1 MPRLIETHAAVRIS
15 VPAMRGSTPVSESKK
30 SNNQKLRLW
39 YATLLAVAI
48 TSLPTTIRAQD
59 TIPVAEELQQ
69 ARTLNEA
76 KRQATIGANVEFT
89 REESSLFWPLFWQY
103 RTEVNRV
110 DDQYTEF
117 LEAFSDNFDSMGD
130 RKARTLTDT
139 WLAIELERYELKKE
153 FIGKFNEVLPAVK
166 TMRIAQIENKLDM
179 MLALA
184 LTKRVPL
191 LPAPE

>member
-1 MPRLIETHAAVRIS
+1 MSQLKT
-15 VPAMRGSTPVSESKK
+15 
-30 SNNQKLRLW
+30 SNRQTLRLW
-39 YATLLAVAI
+39 SVAMLAIAVTAVS
-48 TSLPTTIRAQD
+48 THLHAQD

-76 KRQATIGANVEFT
+76 KRQATIGANVQFT
-89 REESSLFWPLFWQY
+89 REESSKFWPLFWEY

-117 LEAFSDNFDSMGD
+117 LEEFSDNFTAMSD
-130 RKARTLTDT
+130 RKAKTLTDT

-153 FIGKFNEVLPAVK
+153 FIGKFNEALPAAK

>member
-1 MPRLIETHAAVRIS
+1 MSETKTSKNHNLHLWSAA
-15 VPAMRGSTPVSESKK
+15 
-30 SNNQKLRLW
+30 LF
-39 YATLLAVAI
+39 AI
-48 TSLPTTIRAQD
+48 AIAWLPTPALAQD

-89 REESSLFWPLFWQY
+89 REESSQFWPLFWEY

-117 LEAFSDNFDSMGD
+117 LEEFSDNFTAMSD
-130 RKARTLTDT
+130 RKAKALTES
-139 WLAIELERYELKKE
+139 WLAIEQKRYELKKE
-153 FIGKFNEVLPAVK
+153 FIGKFNEVLPAAK

>member
-1 MPRLIETHAAVRIS
+1 
-15 VPAMRGSTPVSESKK
+15 VPDSKMT
-30 SNNQKLRLW
+30 NFQKIRRW
-39 YATLLAVAI
+39 SLAVSTVVIAGLA
-48 TSLPTTIRAQD
+48 TNLHAQD
-59 TIPVAEELQQ
+59 TIPIAEELQQ

-76 KRQATIGANVEFT
+76 KRQATIGANVEFS
-89 REESSLFWPLFWQY
+89 REESSRFWPLFWEY

-117 LEAFSDNFDSMGD
+117 LEEFSDNFNAMSD

-153 FIGKFNEVLPAVK
+153 FIGKFNEVLPAAK

>member
-1 MPRLIETHAAVRIS
+1 VLANKT
-15 VPAMRGSTPVSESKK
+15 
-30 SNNQKLRLW
+30 SNNQNFRLW
-39 YATLLAVAI
+39 SLTLFTVVI
-48 TSLPTTIRAQD
+48 TALSSNLHAQE

-89 REESSLFWPLFWQY
+89 REESSKFWPLFWEY

-117 LEAFSDNFDSMGD
+117 LEEFSDNFSSMSN
-130 RKARTLTDT
+130 RKAKTLTDT
-139 WLAIELERYELKKE
+139 WLAIELERYQLKKE
-153 FIGKFNEVLPAVK
+153 FIGKFNEVLPAAK